1 MNQLENEILRKL
13 DRMNLANADMSNGMH
28 ISTYHVGLSDEE
40 LLRRKKQDRKSV
52 VSSFTDA
59 NTVDV
64 LLYDLFSDEYFIE
77 KNLIPYLRD
86 NSIMEKEFENFSFDG
101 PIGRAVLPNGGIKKV
116 SSYRIVLTKNIYGG
130 GERDTNTG
138 MPFSVVTMYPIVDE
152 D

>member
-1 MNQLENEILRKL
+1 MHDLKNEILRKL

-40 LLRRKKQDRKSV
+40 LLRRQKQDRKAV

-77 KNLIPYLRD
+77 KNLVPYLRD
-86 NSIMEKEFENFSFDG
+86 NFVMEKEFENFSFDG
-101 PIGRAVLPNGGIKKV
+101 SIGRAVLPNGGIKNV
-116 SSYRIVLTKNIYGG
+116 STYRIVLTKNICGG
-130 GERDTNTG
+130 GERDANTG
-138 MPFSVVTMYPIVDE
+138 MPFSVVTMYPIVDDE
-152 D
+152 